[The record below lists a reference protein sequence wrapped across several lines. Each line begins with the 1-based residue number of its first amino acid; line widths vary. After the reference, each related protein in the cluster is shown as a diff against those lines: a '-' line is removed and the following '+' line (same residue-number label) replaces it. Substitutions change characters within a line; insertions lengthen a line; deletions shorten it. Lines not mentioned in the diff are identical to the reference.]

1 MFIGEEAV
9 KKLAVSAI
17 CLASL
22 CASAIAQ
29 DAKTVIASAQKAMG
43 DLKSITYSGSA
54 KDVAFQQCGSNAAD
68 MNCRGTHDPMRPINN
83 YVRVIDLTAPASR
96 ATGAT
101 NNPAGGG
108 ATQPMPGTFF
118 QQVTAQQSDVAQP
131 WNNSLEFYITPWGFL
146 KGAAANNATVS
157 KKKVD
162 GKNYTVLT
170 WSPTVKAVSGK
181 SYVINGYVDEK
192 NMVDRVETWLGD
204 NIMGDM
210 HILAVYSGWKD
221 FGGVVAPAK
230 IVQTRGGWPF
240 FDVTVTA
247 AKGNPPDVATLIPA
261 PAPPAGKGGGGGG
274 AAKGGAVGPPPLV
287 VTNEKLGDG
296 LYRLTTGNGSYDSL
310 IVEFK
315 DYVMMLEAGQSIARG
330 TAYIAETKKLIPNKP
345 IRYVMVTH
353 PHSDHTGGLPAL
365 VAEGATIITQKNN
378 EEFLERA
385 LNTPRTL
392 LDDVLAKNPKKAKV
406 ETVSEKKVYSDGT
419 RTVELYHV
427 SPVPHSNGLMIAYIP
442 KEKVLFQGDFSLPAP
457 GQPGNDHVKAL
468 VPILEKLNLDFDR
481 YVNVHTSATPQ
492 TKAELWKA
500 VGK

>member
-1 MFIGEEAV
+1 M
-9 KKLAVSAI
+9 KKLAVVAI
-17 CLASL
+17 CLASV
-22 CASAIAQ
+22 CASAVAQ
-29 DAKTVIASAQKAMG
+29 DAKTVIANAQKAMG
-43 DLKSITYSGSA
+43 DVKSITYSGSA

-118 QQVTAQQSDVAQP
+118 QGITAQQADVSQP
-131 WNNSLEFYITPWGFL
+131 WINSLEFYITPWGFL
-146 KGAAANNATVS
+146 KGAGANNATAS

-170 WSPTVKAVSGK
+170 WSPTVKAPSGK
-181 SYVINGYVDEK
+181 SYVINGYINEQ
-192 NMVDRVETWLGD
+192 NMVERVETWVGE

-210 HILAVYSGWKD
+210 HILATYTGWKD
-221 FGGVVAPAK
+221 FGGVMAPAK

-240 FDVTVTA
+240 FEVTVMA
-247 AKGNPPDVATLIPA
+247 AKANPPDVATLIPA
-261 PAPPAGKGGGGGG
+261 PAGGRGGGG
-274 AAKGGAVGPPPLV
+274 APGGGAPAPLV
-287 VTNEKLGDG
+287 VTSEKLGDG
-296 LYRLTTGNGSYDSL
+296 LYRLTTGPGSYDSV

-315 DYVMMLEAGQSIARG
+315 DYIMMLEAGQSEARG
-330 TAYIAETKKLIPNKP
+330 LAYVAATKKLIPNKP
-345 IRYVMVTH
+345 IRYVMNTH
-353 PHSDHTGGLPAL
+353 PHSDHTGGLPVL

-378 EEFLERA
+378 EEFLGKA

-392 LDDVLAKNPKKAKV
+392 LDDTLAKNPKKAKI
-406 ETVSEKKVYSDGT
+406 EAVSEKKVYSDGT
-419 RTVELYHV
+419 RTVEMYHV
-427 SPVPHSNGLMIAYIP
+427 APVPHSNGLLIAYIP
-442 KEKVLFQGDFSLPAP
+442 KEKILFQGDFSVTP
-457 GQPGNDHVKAL
+457 GQPANDHVKAL

-481 YVNVHTSATPQ
+481 YINVHTSAAPQ
-492 TKAELWKA
+492 TKADVWKA